1 MATSTLISPPVTTLP
16 IPRPMP
22 LTPLQ
27 RRQVED
33 GKILDAAR
41 IEEMPAVVV
50 RAKLMRALEKMDS
63 FAGFFKGGHL
73 TKTAYVNALMDF
85 HNAGVDA
92 LTLVRRMWI
101 QSVPLPPVKP
111 C

>member
-1 MATSTLISPPVTTLP
+1 V
-16 IPRPMP
+16 P

-27 RRQVED
+27 KRQVED
-33 GKILDAAR
+33 GKMLDATR

-63 FAGFFKGGHL
+63 FAGFFEGGHL
-73 TKTAYVNALMDF
+73 SKTAYVNALM

-101 QSVPLPPVKP
+101 QSVPLPPVQP